1 MRRCSGCPEDIKT
14 ATNVRQESRF
24 PDLEPGR
31 SGSEVGVGALV
42 MTSIGALVMTSIGA
56 LVMTSIGALVMTS
69 IGNTLDSGR
78 RHRKEQKAA
87 NRDIR
92 TLCSD

>member
-1 MRRCSGCPEDIKT
+1 VRRCSGCPEDIKT

-56 LVMTSIGALVMTS
+56 LVMTSIG
-69 IGNTLDSGR
+69 NTLDSGR

>member
-56 LVMTSIGALVMTS
+56 LVMTSIG
-69 IGNTLDSGR
+69 NTLDSGR